1 MFWNIYSKR
10 VIGTL
15 RDREMIVWTWAFPIL
30 LSTLFFFTFTSLD
43 TVSQLQVIL
52 LGVVD
57 NTAYRE
63 DVAFSAAL
71 GAVSEQ
77 NDSQLFE
84 LTRLDSVE
92 QGDALLQ
99 EGAIDA
105 YLFVEDVPRL
115 VVTSDGM
122 SQTIAKGFLDRYLQ
136 TKSAVETLLRESPEA
151 AERLPLL
158 MGADSL
164 TREISLTDAV
174 PTDKVNYFY
183 ALLAM
188 VCMYGGFQG
197 IHSISYLQAN
207 LSPLGARRTMAP
219 VGRFRLIT
227 ADLLGGITVHF
238 LCLLLVVAYIALVL
252 GVSFGSQ
259 SLLVILTCLVGSL
272 MGVAFGALVGVS
284 SRLKETA
291 KTAVVISVT
300 MVCCFLSGLMVTG
313 INYMVA
319 QQAPIL
325 AFLNPAAHITDAFY
339 CLYYYDSYDRY
350 LYHIAVLL
358 VMTVVMLAITSLF
371 VRRQRYESI

>member
-238 LCLLLVVAYIALVL
+238 L
-252 GVSFGSQ
+252 
-259 SLLVILTCLVGSL
+259 
-272 MGVAFGALVGVS
+272 
-284 SRLKETA
+284 
-291 KTAVVISVT
+291 
-300 MVCCFLSGLMVTG
+300 
-313 INYMVA
+313 
-319 QQAPIL
+319 
-325 AFLNPAAHITDAFY
+325 
-339 CLYYYDSYDRY
+339 
-350 LYHIAVLL
+350 
-358 VMTVVMLAITSLF
+358 LF
-371 VRRQRYESI
+371 VRTDGDRYQLHGCPTGPDPGLSQSRRTHHRRLLLSVLLRLLRSIFISHCRTSGYDRRHARNHLALCQEAAL